1 MDKARYYLNCN
12 QNALLMHFWL
22 LLVKIYIS
30 LLFFPT
36 RNRVQNLSFCCPYLQ
51 IKCLSHFVF
60 MSILNSPNKLYR
72 SHRNHSHWAD
82 LSSKLSQL
90 LGLAR
95 TRGRGRLPLVAEER
109 AGISRGSRGQ
119 NALKG
124 HLMTTLAQFFHFLTT
139 YLPQRR
145 NVWSRTWTKY
155 IDGFS

>member
-1 MDKARYYLNCN
+1 
-12 QNALLMHFWL
+12 MHFWL

-36 RNRVQNLSFCCPYLQ
+36 RNCVQNLSFCCPYLQ

-124 HLMTTLAQFFHFLTT
+124 HLMTTLAQFCHFLTT
-139 YLPQRR
+139 HLPTLTSTRLTL
-145 NVWSRTWTKY
+145 NVDK
-155 IDGFS
+155 IDGFWQPTHLYLSTYSVSVS